1 MSDLG
6 VPMTDNILQF
16 ATDES
21 FRLKNWIKHRDDER
35 HGSPYEHASEYES
48 LDGQRFTR
56 AAVFD
61 HFATSDTKGVISTI
75 KWGYPKG
82 SLPGGGWH
90 AFSDAFRCSS
100 FGDVLKAL
108 RTRPR
113 SANETVAMLN
123 GCVKGIGTATTT
135 KIAYFARLT
144 THEGPCL
151 IYDSMVRRAIAHNA
165 EPEFADLK
173 ARLNRSTRDLTPVQ
187 QEGTYGLYIASV
199 LAAAE
204 RRRESPEIVE
214 LDLFTSGRLL
224 PAL

>member
-1 MSDLG
+1 
-6 VPMTDNILQF
+6 MTNDILQF

-21 FRLKNWIKHRDDER
+21 FRRKNWIKHRDDER
-35 HGSPYEHASEYES
+35 HGAPYQYAADYDA

-56 AAVFD
+56 AMVFD
-61 HFATSDTKGVISTI
+61 HFEESVSKGVVSTI

-108 RTRPR
+108 RARPR
-113 SANETVAMLN
+113 SANETVAALN

-151 IYDSMVRRAIAHNA
+151 IYDSMVRRAIAHSA
-165 EPEFADLK
+165 EPEFADLRT
-173 ARLNRSTRDLTPVQ
+173 RLNRSKRDLAPAQ
-187 QEGTYGLYIASV
+187 QEETYGLYIASV
-199 LAAAE
+199 IAAAE
-204 RRRESPEIVE
+204 RRAKTPEAVE